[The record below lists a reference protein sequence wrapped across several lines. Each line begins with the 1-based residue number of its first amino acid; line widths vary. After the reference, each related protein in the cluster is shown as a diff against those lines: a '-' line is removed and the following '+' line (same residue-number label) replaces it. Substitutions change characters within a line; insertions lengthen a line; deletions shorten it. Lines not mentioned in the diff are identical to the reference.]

1 MKYVYKGRVPFSQ
14 TGVVNGFSVIGAAQ
28 IVEDSVCAFF
38 AAFGKD
44 NVTLSTEYNA
54 LWVFVKNKFQT
65 RAPAF
70 WNEDVTVESFLTKKT
85 AATIVVDTIVK
96 NSKGETA
103 ITARTEICVID
114 LDSQRI
120 RRISSI
126 DFPQDVEVYPS
137 VAGFDFERFSPVK
150 LREEYK
156 FNVPSTSID
165 LCGHVNNVEYL
176 RFILNATSV
185 EKEITRPVRE
195 TEINFVAQARE
206 GEILTVFG
214 GENGKDEFYEIKS
227 GEKVVARCKLSR
239 GGKGAD
245 VRVKI

>member
-1 MKYVYKGRVPFSQ
+1 MKYVCSGRVPFSQ
-14 TGVVNGFSVIGAAQ
+14 TGVTEGFSVIGAAQ

-44 NVTLSTEYNA
+44 NVTLSTKYNA
-54 LWVFVKNKFQT
+54 LWVFVKNKFQK
-65 RAPAF
+65 RATVS
-70 WNEDVTVESFLTKKT
+70 WNEDITVECCFTEITK
-85 AATIVVDTIVK
+85 ATVVVDTVVK

-103 ITARTEICVID
+103 IAARTELCVID
-114 LDSQRI
+114 LDTQRI
-120 RRISSI
+120 RRISSVE
-126 DFPQDVEVYPS
+126 FPEDIGVYPS
-137 VAGFDFERFSPVK
+137 VAGFGFTRFSNAF

-185 EKEITRPVRE
+185 EKEVDSPVRE

-206 GEILTVFG
+206 GEMLTVFG
-214 GENGKDEFYEIKS
+214 GENGVDEFYEIRS
-227 GEKVVARCKLSR
+227 GDKVVARCKLLR
-239 GGKGAD
+239 GE
-245 VRVKI
+245 

>member
-1 MKYVYKGRVPFSQ
+1 MKYVCSGRVPFSQ
-14 TGVVNGFSVIGAAQ
+14 TGVTEGFSVIGAAQ

-44 NVTLSTEYNA
+44 NVTLSTKYNA
-54 LWVFVKNKFQT
+54 LWVFVKNKFQK
-65 RAPAF
+65 RATVS
-70 WNEDVTVESFLTKKT
+70 WNEDITVECCFTEITK
-85 AATIVVDTIVK
+85 ATVVVDTVVK

-103 ITARTEICVID
+103 IAARTELCVID
-114 LDSQRI
+114 LDTQRI
-120 RRISSI
+120 RRISSV
-126 DFPQDVEVYPS
+126 DFPEDIEIYPS
-137 VAGFDFERFSPVK
+137 VTGFDFTRFPAAT

-185 EKEITRPVRE
+185 EKEVDSPVRE

-206 GEILTVFG
+206 GEMLTVFG
-214 GENGKDEFYEIKS
+214 GENGVDEFYEIRS
-227 GEKVVARCKLSR
+227 GDKVVARCKLSR
-239 GGKGAD
+239 GA
-245 VRVKI
+245 